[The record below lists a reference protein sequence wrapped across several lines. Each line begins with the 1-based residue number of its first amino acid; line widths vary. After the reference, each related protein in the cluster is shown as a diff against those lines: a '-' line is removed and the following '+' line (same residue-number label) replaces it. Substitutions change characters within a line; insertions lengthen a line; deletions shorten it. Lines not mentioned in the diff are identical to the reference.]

1 MKVSNE
7 ITVFLAVNPNGDE
20 VLLDSFPIRYGD
32 EWTDERID
40 HFSIEDHN
48 SAIIIPPGT
57 IKKLTG
63 KSISW
68 ENEPILFGNSK

>member
-20 VLLDSFPIRYGD
+20 VLLDSFPIRYEGQ
-32 EWTDERID
+32 WTDERID
-40 HFSIEDHN
+40 HFSIEEKN

-63 KSISW
+63 KNISW
-68 ENEPILFGNSK
+68 DNEPILFGSSE